1 MIPSVIKH
9 RLFLFFMIS
18 FLFFSGKGLSPVI
31 YSEPGLPTDQE
42 EVSVF
47 FNATDTPLESFTGDI
62 YAHTGVNLEQAG
74 NWQHVIGNWG
84 DNSSQPQLT
93 RVEGED
99 DLYRLDIT
107 PDIRDFYNVTSS
119 ETITGLAFVFRAA
132 EGSPQ
137 SEDLFLDVYEAG
149 LSVSIVNPPADQPI
163 VESDEMLY
171 IQAISNE
178 SENLSVFIDNDPLAT
193 TTETSVFFDLDA
205 SLYNPGG
212 YWIIAKADDA
222 NTSVYDSTYI
232 FIRDEPQVASLPENT
247 VPGANYHDDGSVT
260 LVLHD
265 PPALKNHVFVT
276 GDFNNWRIS
285 EEGYMNK
292 TPDGKHFWLTI
303 ENLTNDTEYAYQ
315 YFIDNELR
323 LADPYAQKVL
333 DPWNDQYISETTYPN
348 LKEYPQGKAQG
359 MVSVIHPGRQ
369 GYEWEATN
377 FTPPAAE
384 DLVIY
389 ELLIRDFVE
398 TSDIKTVMD
407 SLDYLQNLGVNAIE
421 LMPFNEFEGNIS
433 WGYNPSFYFATDKAY
448 GTANDY
454 KAFIDE
460 CHRRGIAVIM
470 DIVFNHSFNLSPFV
484 QMYFDP
490 DAGDWGKPL
499 PENPWLLTDCPHQP
513 WCWGNTF
520 DQDSEY
526 THELFNRVTEYWLTE
541 FKVDGFRFDF
551 TKGFTN
557 QQTGGQGWNYDAAR
571 INNLKR
577 IHDHVKSVNPD
588 AYVILEHFTDNSE
601 EKELADYGMMIWGN
615 MTHSY
620 QEAGMGWIPDSD
632 FSGMSYKQRGWAQPH
647 LIGYMESHDEER
659 IMFKNLN
666 FGNAA
671 NGYNIQEPDIALE
684 RAELM
689 AAFYF
694 TIPGPKMIWQFGELG
709 YDFSIN
715 HCQNGS
721 IDEGCR
727 VDPKPIRWDYYDDWR
742 RKRVYDVY
750 AMLINLKK
758 EQEVFRTDDYDLS
771 LTSGVKRIHLNHES
785 TNVTVVGNFNV
796 TESTFVPNFQE
807 TGTWYEFFS
816 RETLEVT
823 DISSTITLQPG
834 EYRLYSTVQFPDH
847 GVALSGELQNM
858 DINPI
863 PNISPNPSNKGFYF
877 SLDADRPY
885 KIEIFNLNGQLVYK
899 KDNAL
904 NPIQNTF
911 FWNSTNMQGNSVGKG
926 MYFYTLS
933 ASDKTTS
940 GKIVVK

>member
-1 MIPSVIKH
+1 
-9 RLFLFFMIS
+9 
-18 FLFFSGKGLSPVI
+18 
-31 YSEPGLPTDQE
+31 
-42 EVSVF
+42 
-47 FNATDTPLESFTGDI
+47 
-62 YAHTGVNLEQAG
+62 
-74 NWQHVIGNWG
+74 
-84 DNSSQPQLT
+84 
-93 RVEGED
+93 
-99 DLYRLDIT
+99 
-107 PDIRDFYNVTSS
+107 
-119 ETITGLAFVFRAA
+119 
-132 EGSPQ
+132 
-137 SEDLFLDVYEAG
+137 
-149 LSVSIVNPPADQPI
+149 
-163 VESDEMLY
+163 
-171 IQAISNE
+171 
-178 SENLSVFIDNDPLAT
+178 
-193 TTETSVFFDLDA
+193 
-205 SLYNPGG
+205 
-212 YWIIAKADDA
+212 
-222 NTSVYDSTYI
+222 
-232 FIRDEPQVASLPENT
+232 
-247 VPGANYHDDGSVT
+247 
-260 LVLHD
+260 
-265 PPALKNHVFVT
+265 
-276 GDFNNWRIS
+276 
-285 EEGYMNK
+285 
-292 TPDGKHFWLTI
+292 
-303 ENLTNDTEYAYQ
+303 
-315 YFIDNELR
+315 
-323 LADPYAQKVL
+323 
-333 DPWNDQYISETTYPN
+333 
-348 LKEYPQGKAQG
+348 
-359 MVSVIHPGRQ
+359 
-369 GYEWEATN
+369 
-377 FTPPAAE
+377 
-384 DLVIY
+384 
-389 ELLIRDFVE
+389 
-398 TSDIKTVMD
+398 
-407 SLDYLQNLGVNAIE
+407 
-421 LMPFNEFEGNIS
+421 
-433 WGYNPSFYFATDKAY
+433 
-448 GTANDY
+448 
-454 KAFIDE
+454 
-460 CHRRGIAVIM
+460 
-470 DIVFNHSFNLSPFV
+470 
-484 QMYFDP
+484 MYFDP

-499 PENPWLLTDCPHQP
+499 PENPWLLTECPHQP

-557 QQTGGQGWNYDAAR
+557 EQTGGQGWNYDAAR

-671 NGYNIQEPDIALE
+671 NGYNIQEPGIALE

-847 GVALSGELQNM
+847 GVALSGELQNI